1 VRNVFFSS
9 VAKNKKIKS
18 KNNNT
23 HNTNTF
29 LLVPYASKVVSSRE
43 KKRTR
48 KASKSRG
55 IGGWCVSASSRP
67 NDRFLSS
74 ARLCDLRRTFRVTL
88 QQD

>member
-1 VRNVFFSS
+1 MNNVFFSS

-23 HNTNTF
+23 HKYTNTF
-29 LLVPYASKVVSSRE
+29 LLVRSYASKVVSRE

-55 IGGWCVSASSRP
+55 IRGCVSASSRS

-74 ARLCDLRRTFRVTL
+74 ARL
-88 QQD
+88 